1 MTLISLQQF
10 RGIRPAA
17 DPELLPT
24 EEAQTAQNAKIRK
37 GLLRPWAQ
45 VLRDSALSQRPLIK
59 AIELYESSHW
69 LEWDADV
76 DVVKSPLAGDTAS
89 KFYYTGDGIPKKS
102 NLTLAT
108 TGSGAKPIS
117 MYPLALP
124 SPKPAAAAGAP
135 GAGGAGDARDVN
147 YVWTFVSNWGE
158 ESVPSPASNTVAPT
172 QEQAVALTA
181 MSHVWVA
188 STAYTVNEMVI
199 PTVAN
204 GYIYKCIVAGTTSS
218 DEPTWGTT
226 IDGNTTDSGIT
237 WRCYPD
243 NMSYKRIYRLLVG
256 TEFAEYLYLT
266 QIAAADTD
274 YEDTTADADL
284 GEVLTTTDYDP
295 PPDGLTGITYMGNGI
310 MAGFLGKDVYFTDP
324 WQFHAWP
331 IKHII
336 TIPQTVMGLGAV
348 GGGSLVAPTVGNPYI
363 FTGVDPGSISH
374 APLPEIAPCVS
385 KRGIASAIVETQAGS
400 RGQVIFP
407 SPFGLYMI
415 DGATGTLLTRG
426 RLDKA
431 TFAAYYPATMHAVI
445 GDNYYF
451 GFYSYGSTE
460 GCLVVDLLT
469 GDVTTLSLYASAAYV
484 DPQTDVLYYCK
495 HTQEVILQED
505 GTSYP
510 SRTNALLQEDGESY
524 ILRE

>member
-1 MTLISLQQF
+1 MLISLQQY
-10 RGIRPAA
+10 RGIRPAV

-24 EEAQTAQNAKIRK
+24 EEAQIAQNAKIRK
-37 GLLRPWAQ
+37 GLLRPWDQ
-45 VLRDSALSQRPLIK
+45 VVKEDSLVQRALVR
-59 AIELYESSHW
+59 AIELYESIHW

-89 KFYYTGDGIPKKS
+89 KFYFTGDGMPKKS

-124 SPKPAAAAGAP
+124 SPKPAAVAGAP

-147 YVWTFVSNWGE
+147 YVWTLVSNWGE

-172 QEQAVALTA
+172 QGQQVDLTA
-181 MSHVWVA
+181 MSHVWA
-188 STAYTVNEMVI
+188 AGTTYTVNEMVI
-199 PTVAN
+199 PTAAN
-204 GYIYKCIVAGTTSS
+204 GYLYKCIVAGTTSS
-218 DEPTWGTT
+218 AEPTWGTT
-226 IDGNTTDSGIT
+226 IDGNTTDNTVT

-243 NMSYKRIYRLLVG
+243 NMSYKRIYRLNVG

-266 QIAAADTD
+266 QLAAAVTT
-274 YEDTTADADL
+274 YSDTTVDADL
-284 GEVLTTTDYDP
+284 GEVMVTTDYDP
-295 PPDGLTGITYMGNGI
+295 PPDGLSSITYMGNGI
-310 MAGFLGKDVYFTDP
+310 MSGFLGKDVYFTEP

-331 IKHII
+331 IKYIL
-336 TIPQTVMGLGAV
+336 TIPPTVVGLGAV
-348 GGGSLVAPTVGNPYI
+348 AGGTLVAATVGKPYI

-374 APLPEIAPCVS
+374 APLPEIVPCLS
-385 KRGIASAIVETQAGS
+385 KRGIASAIVDTQQGS

-407 SPFGLYMI
+407 SPFGLYMV

-426 RLDKA
+426 KLDKA
-431 TFAAYYPATMHAVI
+431 TFAAYYPATMHGVI
-445 GDNYYF
+445 SDNYYF
-451 GFYSYGSTE
+451 GFYSYGTDE

-469 GDVTTLSLYASAAYV
+469 GDVTTLSLYADAAYV
-484 DPQTDVLYYCK
+484 DPQTDALYYVK
-495 HTQEVILQED
+495 GTNEVILQED

-510 SRTNALLQEDGESY
+510 SRTNAILQEDGVSY